1 MYIYVRS
8 VVIASHSWRCVLDTT
23 LCDKVC
29 HWLTAARWF
38 SSGTPVSSTNRTDRH
53 DITEILFKVHGVK
66 YHNPNR
72 YYLCVYKFT
81 IRFWN
86 SSGGSGILFIFY
98 YYYHYNNEKLEQ
110 YQLYV
115 HVIPATKDLEIY
127 TPSTLSTTNYNS
139 VLIHLEFI

>member
-8 VVIASHSWRCVLDTT
+8 IVIASHSWRCVLDTT
-23 LCDKVC
+23 LCDKVS

-53 DITEILFKVHGVK
+53 DITEILFKVALNTITPIDITSVSTNLLSYFGTLLEDVVF
-66 YHNPNR
+66 
-72 YYLCVYKFT
+72 YLYFT
-81 IRFWN
+81 IITTTTMRNLNN
-86 SSGGSGILFIFY
+86 S
-98 YYYHYNNEKLEQ
+98 N
-110 YQLYV
+110 YV
-115 HVIPATKDLEIY
+115 HVIPATKNLEMY